1 MEVVLNN
8 TLAGLK
14 RGVDTLGDAV
24 SVTMGP
30 KGRNVVIV
38 KNGQKPLV
46 TKDGVT
52 VAEAIEDLDD
62 TLENIGAQ
70 MIKEV
75 ATLAGKI
82 SGDGTTTATVLAQA
96 IVSEGFKNIAA
107 GANPIDLK
115 RGMDKAVVEVVKYLK
130 DNSTQIELDGPEVR
144 QVAAISANNDPE
156 LGDML
161 AEAFTK
167 VGKQGVVSV
176 ELSPN
181 HNTYIEVVT
190 GMQFDRG
197 YVSPLFPTNQ
207 EGTVSEL
214 ENPMF
219 LLCDKKINNMD
230 DIIPVMTLA
239 KKTGRPL
246 VVIAE
251 DVDGQALSQLVVNKV
266 HKSLLSVAIKAPG
279 FSESRF
285 ENLTDIAVL
294 TNSVVFSDSTG
305 FTLEALTDD
314 NISEEMFGGAE
325 GITVERT
332 STVIVNGR
340 GDDNVIL
347 DRVGQLTRKV
357 EESSSEH
364 EAKQLRSRIAKL
376 SGGVAVVYVGAS
388 SPTEAK
394 EKKDRADDA
403 LCAVRA
409 AIEEGIVDGGG
420 SALLRARSAITLLMG
435 DENVGAQIIKEAIA
449 RPVKI
454 ISENA
459 GKSGDVTLADVGAL
473 EEGWGYNAKLDRY
486 AIMKDEGVI
495 DPLKVTRVAL
505 ESANSAAGM
514 ILLTECAIF

>member
-1 MEVVLNN
+1 
-8 TLAGLK
+8 
-14 RGVDTLGDAV
+14 
-24 SVTMGP
+24 
-30 KGRNVVIV
+30 
-38 KNGQKPLV
+38 
-46 TKDGVT
+46 
-52 VAEAIEDLDD
+52 
-62 TLENIGAQ
+62 
-70 MIKEV
+70 
-75 ATLAGKI
+75 
-82 SGDGTTTATVLAQA
+82 
-96 IVSEGFKNIAA
+96 
-107 GANPIDLK
+107 
-115 RGMDKAVVEVVKYLK
+115 
-130 DNSTQIELDGPEVR
+130 
-144 QVAAISANNDPE
+144 
-156 LGDML
+156 
-161 AEAFTK
+161 
-167 VGKQGVVSV
+167 
-176 ELSPN
+176 
-181 HNTYIEVVT
+181 
-190 GMQFDRG
+190 
-197 YVSPLFPTNQ
+197 
-207 EGTVSEL
+207 
-214 ENPMF
+214 
-219 LLCDKKINNMD
+219 
-230 DIIPVMTLA
+230 
-239 KKTGRPL
+239 
-246 VVIAE
+246 
-251 DVDGQALSQLVVNKV
+251 
-266 HKSLLSVAIKAPG
+266 
-279 FSESRF
+279 
-285 ENLTDIAVL
+285 
-294 TNSVVFSDSTG
+294 
-305 FTLEALTDD
+305 
-314 NISEEMFGGAE
+314 MFGGAE

-357 EESSSEH
+357 EDASSEH

>member
-1 MEVVLNN
+1 M
-8 TLAGLK
+8 
-14 RGVDTLGDAV
+14 
-24 SVTMGP
+24 
-30 KGRNVVIV
+30 
-38 KNGQKPLV
+38 
-46 TKDGVT
+46 
-52 VAEAIEDLDD
+52 
-62 TLENIGAQ
+62 
-70 MIKEV
+70 
-75 ATLAGKI
+75 
-82 SGDGTTTATVLAQA
+82 
-96 IVSEGFKNIAA
+96 
-107 GANPIDLK
+107 
-115 RGMDKAVVEVVKYLK
+115 
-130 DNSTQIELDGPEVR
+130 
-144 QVAAISANNDPE
+144 
-156 LGDML
+156 
-161 AEAFTK
+161 
-167 VGKQGVVSV
+167 
-176 ELSPN
+176 
-181 HNTYIEVVT
+181 
-190 GMQFDRG
+190 
-197 YVSPLFPTNQ
+197 
-207 EGTVSEL
+207 SEL

-251 DVDGQALSQLVVNKV
+251 DIDGQALSQLVVNKV

-294 TNSVVFSDSTG
+294 TNSVVFSESTG
-305 FTLEALTDD
+305 FTLETLTDE

-347 DRVGQLTRKV
+347 DRVGQLTRKA
-357 EESSSEH
+357 EEADSEH